1 MAAGLLLTASNILLL
16 ESLTHIET
24 SLGST
29 IYRLNTLGVV
39 VLSLLFLHESL
50 GLVKGLGVTAGLI
63 AVFLLYQ
70 RRSGSSADNKRFL
83 LYFAL
88 AVMAAIIRAGYGVTS
103 KAGLIEG
110 ADLQLMLILGA
121 LNWVL
126 GGAGYALL
134 REKRFRITRK
144 KALYAVVSGGLV
156 FLIVN
161 ALMLAIERGQASVV
175 IPVANMSFVMAL
187 ALSVLFGTEKMTFR
201 KLMAVLAAFSSIL
214 LLSQV

>member
-1 MAAGLLLTASNILLL
+1 
-16 ESLTHIET
+16 
-24 SLGST
+24 
-29 IYRLNTLGVV
+29 
-39 VLSLLFLHESL
+39 
-50 GLVKGLGVTAGLI
+50 
-63 AVFLLYQ
+63 
-70 RRSGSSADNKRFL
+70 
-83 LYFAL
+83 
-88 AVMAAIIRAGYGVTS
+88 
-103 KAGLIEG
+103 
-110 ADLQLMLILGA
+110 MLILGA